1 MYRVEEI
8 LFFMMQNR
16 WMLFQI
22 FFLLYLIILSCMDIR
37 RRKLSLRVLLA
48 GAPAAVISGI
58 FASEIPAVLLIA
70 GGAVGLGFLAV
81 SRVSGEALGYGDS
94 ILITIMGT
102 FLGFWNILSVL
113 MAAFLL
119 AAVFSAVMLA
129 RRGFTRKSSFPFV
142 PFLAAAYI
150 GAVLTG
156 GF

>member
-1 MYRVEEI
+1 M
-8 LFFMMQNR
+8 
-16 WMLFQI
+16 
-22 FFLLYLIILSCMDIR
+22 
-37 RRKLSLRVLLA
+37 
-48 GAPAAVISGI
+48 
-58 FASEIPAVLLIA
+58 
-70 GGAVGLGFLAV
+70 GLGFLAV
-81 SRVSGEALGYGDS
+81 SKVSGEALGYGDS
-94 ILITIMGT
+94 ILITILGI

>member
-58 FASEIPAVLLIA
+58 FASEIPAALLIA

-81 SRVSGEALGYGDS
+81 SKVSGEALGYGDS
-94 ILITIMGT
+94 ILITILGT